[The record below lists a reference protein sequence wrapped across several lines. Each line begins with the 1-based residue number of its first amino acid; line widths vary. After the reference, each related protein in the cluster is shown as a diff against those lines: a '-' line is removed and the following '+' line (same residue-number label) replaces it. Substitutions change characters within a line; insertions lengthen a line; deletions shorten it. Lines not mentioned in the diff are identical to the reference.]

1 MTYKEIVALARKMGC
16 KDVWRND
23 GKDSLPFKIKYNHCT
38 FMLNRKDHSY
48 LRIFRWDK
56 DHKITYK
63 DSVVLVY
70 DNDVKIKPK
79 DLENVIKHTIKILKE
94 IDVVNKME
102 QMKEDFV

>member
-1 MTYKEIVALARKMGC
+1 MTYNEIVELARSMGC
-16 KDVWRND
+16 YDVWRNE
-23 GKDSLPFKIKYNHCT
+23 GCFPMKIRYNNCT
-38 FMLNRKDHSY
+38 FMLNRKKNSY

-56 DHKITYK
+56 DHKITYE
-63 DSVVLVY
+63 DSVISVY

-94 IDVVNKME
+94 IDEQDKME